1 MTTSRPLV
9 ITVISANNLN
19 KGRVCANVSINN
31 HAPSKKK
38 TPVDCNGGSNPVWNV
53 QMKFSLND
61 RMLQED
67 RLQLV
72 IDLHSQEEGGSIGG
86 ASIRLKAIY
95 DTCRQQGRDTD
106 TPLDR
111 RIYLTSPT
119 EQQAGTVRISFMFK
133 EAFIHNNPGSPAG
146 SGSGNSVNESG
157 KISAISGPSGILP
170 GKRPDNTKITGTES
184 SGSTSS
190 GQNASGGIGKM
201 FSTTVAPA
209 VLTMSAISA
218 TLNITDH
225 FHHDNDHHGD
235 HLSSNPQYDSP
246 VIGNDGNDH
255 HGDHLSSNPRYDSP
269 VIGNEDNDHH
279 GDHHGDHLSSN
290 PQYDSPVIGNED
302 NDHHGDHLSSN
313 PQYDSPVIGNE
324 DNDHHGD
331 HLSSNP
337 QYDSPVI
344 GNEDNDHH
352 GDHLSSNPQYDSPVI
367 GNEDN
372 DHHGDHLSSNPQ
384 YDSPVIG
391 NEDNDHHGDHLSS
404 NRQYD
409 NPVIGNEGYESY
421 DIRDHDVP
429 VDSDIAVDGF
439 PNLVDIFFNLF

>member
-246 VIGNDGNDH
+246 VIGND
-255 HGDHLSSNPRYDSP
+255 
-269 VIGNEDNDHH
+269 
-279 GDHHGDHLSSN
+279 
-290 PQYDSPVIGNED
+290 D